1 MYVVGELDGT
11 WNLTEELMTMDAT
24 RRAPG
29 RHLLW
34 RPLFHSQNTLLGTC
48 LMTLLCRPTRF
59 INSGLR
65 SMAAC
70 AGARRDPGDWQWPP
84 AVLHP
89 VSGRHGVPQQLPPL
103 ILPRNSILSPPSSI
117 LSSPPL
123 ATTSPRQPD
132 AVLPAV
138 DMHQEGVRLLIVSDI
153 AQVRRRRMNGVTG
166 PGAGIWSP
174 LGVCLALH
182 PHTAVDE
189 LRVLAT
195 RTAPHSIT
203 LDGGR
208 LGNAWVCLALS
219 SIWGPSTTHKR
230 NPLEPSTA
238 WSSSL
243 PPQRRAAQLSELRE
257 RRANTGAAST
267 HLEDVQRPC

>member
-1 MYVVGELDGT
+1 LWASWMEPG
-11 WNLTEELMTMDAT
+11 TEELMTMDAT

-70 AGARRDPGDWQWPP
+70 AGARRDPGDLQWPP

-166 PGAGIWSP
+166 PALGPEQYLGAIH
-174 LGVCLALH
+174 H
-182 PHTAVDE
+182 PQAQP
-189 LRVLAT
+189 T
-195 RTAPHSIT
+195 RTLDSVVVVVTRSPETCSAAIRASRATGQCWSRINPPRRRPKT
-203 LDGGR
+203 LLILKSCAMSWLQNYPR
-208 LGNAWVCLALS
+208 
-219 SIWGPSTTHKR
+219 
-230 NPLEPSTA
+230 
-238 WSSSL
+238 
-243 PPQRRAAQLSELRE
+243 
-257 RRANTGAAST
+257 
-267 HLEDVQRPC
+267 